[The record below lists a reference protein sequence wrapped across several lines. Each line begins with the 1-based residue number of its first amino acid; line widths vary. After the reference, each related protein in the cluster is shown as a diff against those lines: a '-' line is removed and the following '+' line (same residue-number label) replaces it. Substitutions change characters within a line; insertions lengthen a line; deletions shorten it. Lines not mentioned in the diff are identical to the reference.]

1 MSLTT
6 LIKKNEEGL
15 PNIWGNSQIFPHIFF
30 ISVCCLRA
38 MPFLEGEEEGVG
50 YLLADGLEQGSQ
62 GGGVGRGA
70 AEADKQERLGGP
82 QPLVGGP
89 VRRHAQHGG
98 LPGAARSVHHVRT
111 SGRPF
116 KTAKSKSTQNQ
127 CCGSGSVI
135 RCIFDPWTRIPN
147 PYFLELSDKFL
158 GKSSIILWKLGQIFF
173 FSISKIK

>member
-1 MSLTT
+1 
-6 LIKKNEEGL
+6 
-15 PNIWGNSQIFPHIFF
+15 
-30 ISVCCLRA
+30 

-50 YLLADGLEQGSQ
+50 YLLADGLEQRPQ

-116 KTAKSKSTQNQ
+116 KTTKSKSTQKLSRNIRKF
-127 CCGSGSVI
+127 CCCFPTCDVLLHS
-135 RCIFDPWTRIPN
+135 F
-147 PYFLELSDKFL
+147 
-158 GKSSIILWKLGQIFF
+158 
-173 FSISKIK
+173 

>member
-1 MSLTT
+1 
-6 LIKKNEEGL
+6 
-15 PNIWGNSQIFPHIFF
+15 
-30 ISVCCLRA
+30 

-50 YLLADGLEQGSQ
+50 YLLADGLEQRPQ
-62 GGGVGRGA
+62 RGGVGRGA

-98 LPGAARSVHHVRT
+98 LPGAARAVHHVRT

-116 KTAKSKSTQNQ
+116 KTAESKSTQNQ

-135 RCIFDPWTRIPN
+135 RCPFDPWTKIPN
-147 PYFLELSDKFL
+147 PYFCDKI
-158 GKSSIILWKLGQIFF
+158 G
-173 FSISKIK
+173 